1 MRYVCLSLVLSG
13 LWQCCSPA
21 FGDVMLLTN
30 GDRLTGKI
38 KQLTDGKLVFE
49 SDVGGE
55 LNIDLSKIRTF
66 SSDVPIEVHFSD
78 GTVIKQ
84 AMVSGAAPGRIGIR
98 ATGTL
103 AAQEFDLTKITSIN
117 PPAKPT
123 PKWHGAVSA
132 GFSATQGNTSTER
145 ENVSVDVS
153 RRSENDRITV
163 KADYA
168 LGKQEDPDTG
178 EEKTTEDWWR
188 TRLKYDYFVSKKLYV
203 YGDSRYEKDSVAE
216 LDRRMVVG
224 GGGGYQWIESEDMN
238 FSTEAGLASLYERF
252 DNQTGSNTEVSVQ
265 LGYHFDKKLYK
276 ALTFINDLTYYPSIG
291 DFGDYYLTSTA
302 ELRASFLKSMFAN
315 FKVIFD
321 YDATPAEGAGKTDVK
336 YILGVGWSF

>member
-1 MRYVCLSLVLSG
+1 MRYVCLSVVLSG

-55 LNIDLSKIRTF
+55 LNVDLSKIRTF
-66 SSDVPIEVHFSD
+66 SSDAPIEVHFSD
-78 GTVIKQ
+78 GTLIKQ
-84 AMVSGAAPGRIGIR
+84 AIVSGAAPGRIGIR

-103 AAQEFDLTKITSIN
+103 TAQEFDLTKITSIN

-145 ENVSVDVS
+145 QNLSVDVS

-168 LGKQEDPDTG
+168 RGKQEDPVTG
-178 EEKTTEDWWR
+178 EEETTENWWR

-224 GGGGYQWIESEDMN
+224 VGGGYQWIESDDMS

-291 DFGDYYLTSTA
+291 DFTDYYLTSTA

-321 YDATPAEGAGKTDVK
+321 YDATPAEGAGNTDVK
-336 YILGVGWSF
+336 YMLGVGWSF

>member
-1 MRYVCLSLVLSG
+1 MRYVCLSVVLSG

-55 LNIDLSKIRTF
+55 LNVDLSKIRTF
-66 SSDVPIEVHFSD
+66 SSDAPIEIHFSD

-84 AMVSGAAPGRIGIR
+84 AIVSGAAPGRIGIK
-98 ATGTL
+98 ATQTL
-103 AAQEFDLTKITSIN
+103 AAQEFDLTRITSIN

-123 PKWHGAVSA
+123 PKWHGAVS
-132 GFSATQGNTSTER
+132 GGLSLTQGNTSTER
-145 ENVSVDVS
+145 ENVSVDTS

-224 GGGGYQWIESEDMN
+224 VGGGYQWIESDDMS

-336 YILGVGWSF
+336 YMLGVGWSF